1 MSDLIIYFGLPDF
14 ILLLLSIIVVTVLIL
29 WALGRRLRRPFL
41 SLLASPLGL
50 LEALPW
56 GVIVAHD
63 DGQVVTIN
71 REGRELW
78 GAVSRLEGPLDA
90 LRREMV
96 DARQAVTRVLDSP
109 RGIRLQVR
117 AVPLPSSPETLF
129 FLEDVSARHRQQE
142 FYRHFI
148 SNVSHELKTPLTVI
162 QGHMSQMGDNV
173 GSDAWQTSRR
183 IIVDETARLT
193 QLVDN
198 LLLLSRLESSD
209 FVLHCRPVSVEAVVE
224 DAILELSQA
233 AETKDIS
240 LGLQRSEGLPRIMA
254 DRARFKQVFIN
265 LLDNA
270 IKYTDEGGNVTI
282 SLSFDDKWLIAQ
294 VADSGEGIPAQ
305 DLPYIFE
312 KMYRVERSGKPRVEG
327 SGLGLSIVQRI
338 VEQHGGA
345 ITVESEINRGTTF
358 TITLPRS

>member
-14 ILLLLSIIVVTVLIL
+14 ILLLLSIIVVTVLTL
-29 WALGRRLRRPFL
+29 WTLGRRLRWPFL
-41 SLLASPLGL
+41 SPVTSPIGL

-71 REGRELW
+71 REARELW

-90 LRREMV
+90 LRKEMV
-96 DARQAVTRVLDSP
+96 DTHQAVTRVLDSP

-117 AVPLPSSPETLF
+117 AVPLPSSPEHLF

-162 QGHMSQMGDNV
+162 QGHISQMGDEV
-173 GSDAWQTSRR
+173 GSDVWQTSRR
-183 IIVDETARLT
+183 IIAEETARLT

-198 LLLLSRLESSD
+198 LLLLSRLESPD
-209 FVLHCRPVSVEAVVE
+209 FVLDRRPLSLEAVVE
-224 DAILELSQA
+224 DAILELFQA
-233 AETKDIS
+233 AEAKNIS

-254 DRARFKQVFIN
+254 DRARLKQVFIN

-270 IKYTDEGGNVTI
+270 IKYTDEGGDVTVR
-282 SLSFDDKWLIAQ
+282 LSFDDKWLIAQ
-294 VADSGEGIPAQ
+294 VADSGEGVQAQ
-305 DLPYIFE
+305 DLPHIFE
-312 KMYRVERSGKPRVEG
+312 KMYRVERPGKPRVEG
-327 SGLGLSIVQRI
+327 SGLGLSIVQHI
-338 VEQHGGA
+338 VEQHDGA
-345 ITVESEINRGTTF
+345 ITVESEIDQGTTF
-358 TITLPRS
+358 TMTLPRS